1 MFKSTNYIYVACV
14 EQFSLF
20 SGISTTFFS
29 PKVIKNMM
37 SRDHKPSKNMI
48 EYSLH
53 VCAKPKP
60 ILFPCL

>member
-1 MFKSTNYIYVACV
+1 MYVAYV
-14 EQFSLF
+14 EQLSLF
-20 SGISTTFFS
+20 SGISTAFFS
-29 PKVIKNMM
+29 PKVITNMM
-37 SRDHKPSKNMI
+37 SRDHKPPKNMI